1 MASFREYRRRS
12 LLPLSLVALAAYYFF
27 LFLPLSRRAESLDD
41 PLQKAW
47 LKLAAS
53 LDQPNAPTLDFLQIT
68 NQLRETRQELEQLE
82 SAKKKTA
89 VLLELPATLRARV
102 NAPFQLVDYQNERS
116 KQIDELDRAAKQQKV
131 VIDPAVFVGFPEHTA
146 DVQEP
151 ALLWPALALTDD
163 LLLTAIACK
172 VSAIHS
178 LEVPLA
184 LTNAPTAETAG
195 RWAEIPVQIEFT
207 APADSAV
214 KFVQT
219 LPLRTEELRAAGL
232 TNAIVD
238 KAPMFIDRLIIKKQS
253 PEKLDE
259 VRVSLQA
266 VGFVLRE

>member
-1 MASFREYRRRS
+1 
-12 LLPLSLVALAAYYFF
+12 
-27 LFLPLSRRAESLDD
+27 
-41 PLQKAW
+41 
-47 LKLAAS
+47 
-53 LDQPNAPTLDFLQIT
+53 
-68 NQLRETRQELEQLE
+68 
-82 SAKKKTA
+82 
-89 VLLELPATLRARV
+89 
-102 NAPFQLVDYQNERS
+102 
-116 KQIDELDRAAKQQKV
+116 
-131 VIDPAVFVGFPEHTA
+131 
-146 DVQEP
+146 
-151 ALLWPALALTDD
+151 
-163 LLLTAIACK
+163 LLTAIACK

-207 APADSAV
+207 APAGSAV